1 MTETVDLDGILAA
14 HLVDP
19 ATSWSLGTFGAIAE
33 FMRDADEPVTMAQ
46 DGLAAA
52 TVRGAIRIRPPA
64 GLRLFAS
71 ESATSASWNHR
82 VALCLAADR
91 CAMSRRAVLTELG
104 PDTDAIRDIDRTAV
118 LFDLGLDVVQA
129 DICVRIADPAVADL
143 LRGLCGRPVFEA
155 GNPAM
160 GVLLAANPHRV
171 FMSRVGRVEV
181 FQPIPPPDGTSP
193 EGPHTH
199 VLPKLLRARRTH
211 AATEPIPDGWVP
223 CAHFYPAHP
232 VKDAYGA
239 ARPYDP
245 SRDIAFR
252 ELLQAFGDTKLV
264 ALKTQVVGAI
274 AAGDE
279 PTTFA
284 VPDDRFA
291 RTAMRVALRQLLS
304 ANGPS
309 AIIAAWQRAHDRVRE
324 DEPADAEPGHG

>member
-1 MTETVDLDGILAA
+1 MNKAVDLGGILAA

-19 ATSWSLGTFGAIAE
+19 TTSWSLGTFGAIAE
-33 FMRDADEPVTMAQ
+33 FMRDAEEPVTLAA
-46 DGLAAA
+46 DGLAATTA
-52 TVRGAIRIRPPA
+52 RGAIRIQPPA

-71 ESATSASWNHR
+71 ESATSQSWNHR

-91 CAMSRRAVLTELG
+91 CAMSRRTALTEIG
-104 PDTDAIRDIDRTAV
+104 PDADAIREGDRTAV

-129 DICVRIADPAVADL
+129 DICVRIADPAVVDR
-143 LRGLCGRPVFEA
+143 LRNLCGRPVFEA
-155 GNPAM
+155 GNTAM

-171 FMSRVGRVEV
+171 FISRVGRLEV

-193 EGPHTH
+193 DGPHTH

-211 AATEPIPDGWVP
+211 AATEPIPEGWVP

-232 VKDAYGA
+232 VKDAYGV

-245 SRDIAFR
+245 SRDVAFR
-252 ELLQAFGDTKLV
+252 DLMQAFGDTELV
-264 ALKTQVVGAI
+264 ALKARIAGAI

-279 PTTFA
+279 PTGFA

-291 RTAMRVALRQLLS
+291 RATMRVVLRQLLT

-309 AIIAAWQRAHDRVRE
+309 AVIAAWQRAHDRVRD
-324 DEPADAEPGHG
+324 DEPADAEPGH